1 MAGLRFHADLKQK
14 RGQMKTALAAAT
26 VALAVAGYAHPPAH
40 ADNNRLN
47 HAVVQMV
54 SIVQYK
60 AGCRDKLRVDT
71 RLQQAARRHAL
82 DVRDNRT
89 LAGHLGSDGSTVL
102 QRAAAAGYPDPV
114 QETVAINPALAIS
127 SVELINKWYWN
138 QEDLAVMSDCA
149 HTDIG
154 VWSENSLDRTVV
166 AAVYGSPA
174 R

>member
-1 MAGLRFHADLKQK
+1 
-14 RGQMKTALAAAT
+14 MKTSIAAVAA
-26 VALAVAGYAHPPAH
+26 ALAVAPALVVSAHPAG

-47 HAVVQMV
+47 SSVVQMV

-89 LAGHLGSDGSTVL
+89 LAGHLGSDGSTAL
-102 QRAAAAGYPDPV
+102 QRAATAGYPDPV

-127 SVELINKWYWN
+127 SMELINKWYWN
-138 QEDLAVMSDCA
+138 PEDLAVMSDCA

-166 AAVYGSPA
+166 VAVYGSPS